1 MIFLIAVE
9 IVLIIAAGYLV
20 YRLWAPSPYR
30 VYRPTLHNRKE
41 PLPCPLSL
49 SSAAPAGVGRS
60 FYV

>member
-41 PLPCPLSL
+41 PLS
-49 SSAAPAGVGRS
+49 
-60 FYV
+60 